1 MIAEQLVDKF
11 GKSPPSALA
20 DFEEEFNAF
29 IAQLRIPFNHRR
41 VTRATNLLERLF
53 AEVRRYLEIIPNAW
67 VERPVRKLTFGAM
80 MLASKLCKSTKAD
93 GFETHERK
101 IGKLMSAEIHACA
114 A

>member
-20 DFEEEFNAF
+20 DFAEEFNAF
-29 IAQLRIPFNHRR
+29 IAQLRIPFNHR
-41 VTRATNLLERLF
+41 RATNLLERLF

-80 MLASKLCKSTKAD
+80 MLASKLWKSTKAD